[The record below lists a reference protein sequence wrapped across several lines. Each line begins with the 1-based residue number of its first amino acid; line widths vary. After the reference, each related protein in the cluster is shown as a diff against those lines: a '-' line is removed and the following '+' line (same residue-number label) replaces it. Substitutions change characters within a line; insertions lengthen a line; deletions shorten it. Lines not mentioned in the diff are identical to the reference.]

1 VRVRKRAQIFFFVL
15 AIMLDGIS
23 VLLSFSLAYLLRFH
37 SGLIPVWRGVTPFP
51 GYFYG
56 SIFVAAVWMFVF
68 YMHKLYH
75 SESGYSFVDEVWEL
89 FKSCVMGSFIV
100 VAPTFF
106 LRDFAYSRLTFV
118 IACALSFG
126 FIVFGRACLRGLRK
140 LANAE
145 GLGIKKV
152 AIVGGGEMGQ
162 AIKERI
168 ERNPM
173 IGYRLIG
180 QIIERNERIEGLR
193 ELGNIDNIREIA
205 ERHELDTLIM
215 TFPLHRHHRVLK
227 VLQGCQNLDIEYR
240 FVPDLYEMMISAAS
254 YQELEGIP
262 LIGLKEF
269 PLQGWNRAIKRMED
283 IVGSLILLT
292 IFSPVIV
299 VCAVL
304 VKLTSTGPI
313 FFKQERIGEDGR
325 TFNILKFRSMRT
337 SAEHKPDSVS
347 LENACT
353 AWEEFL
359 NDSREGDT
367 RRTRVGKVMRK
378 LSLDEIPQLF
388 NVLKGE
394 MSLVG
399 PRPERPHFVNQ
410 FKDEVPRYLERHK
423 VKSGITGWAQVNGLR
438 GNTSIPDRIKH
449 DLYYIENWS
458 LGLDLKIMM
467 RTVLEM
473 FRSKA
478 AH

>member
-1 VRVRKRAQIFFFVL
+1 MSVRKRAHSFFFVL
-15 AIMLDGIS
+15 TLTFDGIS
-23 VLLSFSLAYLLRFH
+23 VVLSFSLAYILRFH
-37 SGLIPVWRGVTPFP
+37 SGLIPVPYGIPTFP

-56 SIFVAAVWMFVF
+56 SLFVAAVWMFVF

-118 IACALSFG
+118 IACAFSFG

-145 GLGIKKV
+145 GLGIKRV

-168 ERNPM
+168 ERNPTV
-173 IGYRLIG
+173 GYRLIG
-180 QIIERNERIEGLR
+180 QIIERNERVEGLR
-193 ELGNIDNIREIA
+193 ELGNIDSIREVV

-227 VLQGCQNLDIEYR
+227 VLQGCQDLEIEYR
-240 FVPDLYEMMISAAS
+240 FAPDLYEMMISAAG
-254 YQELEGIP
+254 YYELEGIP

-269 PLQGWNRAIKRMED
+269 PLQGWNRMVKRLED
-283 IVGSLILLT
+283 IGGSLILLT
-292 IFSPVIV
+292 IFSPVIII
-299 VCAVL
+299 CAAL
-304 VKLTSTGPI
+304 VKLTSAGPV

-325 TFNILKFRSMRT
+325 TFNMLKFRSMRT
-337 SAEHKPDSVS
+337 DAEEKTGPVF
-347 LENACT
+347 A
-353 AWEEFL
+353 
-359 NDSREGDT
+359 REGDP
-367 RRTRVGKVMRK
+367 RRTRVGRIMRK

-410 FKDEVPRYLERHK
+410 FKKEVPRYLERHK

>member
-1 VRVRKRAQIFFFVL
+1 MNVRKRAQSFFF
-15 AIMLDGIS
+15 MLTLMIDGVS
-23 VLLSFSLAYLLRFH
+23 VVLSFSLAYIIRFH
-37 SGLIPVWRGVTPFP
+37 SGLIPARYGIPPFP

-56 SIFVAAVWMFVF
+56 SLFVASVWMFVF
-68 YMHKLYH
+68 YMHKLYY

-89 FKSCVMGSFIV
+89 LKSCVIGSFVV

-106 LRDFAYSRLTFV
+106 LRDFEYSRLTFV
-118 IACALSFG
+118 MACVFSFAL
-126 FIVFGRACLRGLRK
+126 IVFGRACLRALRK

-145 GLGIKKV
+145 GLGIKRV
-152 AIVGGGEMGQ
+152 AIVGGGEMGR

-168 ERNPM
+168 ERNPT
-173 IGYRLIG
+173 IGYRLVG

-193 ELGNIDNIREIA
+193 ELGSIDTIRDIA

-227 VLQGCQNLDIEYR
+227 VLEGCQDLGVEYR
-240 FVPDLYEMMISAAS
+240 FVPDLYEMMISATG
-254 YQELEGIP
+254 YYELEGIP

-269 PLQGWNRAIKRMED
+269 PLQGWNRAVKRLED
-283 IVGSLILLT
+283 IAGSLILLAV
-292 IFSPVIV
+292 FSPIMIF
-299 VCAVL
+299 CTIL
-304 VKLTSTGPI
+304 IKLTSKGPI
-313 FFKQERIGEDGR
+313 FFRQERIGEDGR
-325 TFNILKFRSMRT
+325 TFNILKFRSMRIN
-337 SAEHKPDSVS
+337 AEDKTGPIF
-347 LENACT
+347 AK
-353 AWEEFL
+353 
-359 NDSREGDT
+359 EGDP
-367 RRTRVGKVMRK
+367 RMTRVGRIMRK
-378 LSLDEIPQLF
+378 LSLDEMPQLF

-410 FKDEVPRYLERHK
+410 FKNEVPRYTERHR

-458 LGLDLKIMM
+458 LGFDLKIMIK
-467 RTVLEM
+467 TVIEM